1 MSPEKLIL
9 LLIAMIML
17 GLVLFLAYKLDIYE
31 EKKNRKEK
39 NTKKQNNEENFYT
52 EFNPLRNE
60 YKNEINQT
68 SAFSSESL
76 KLKKDSLKN
85 DKYSEKFDK
94 TAIIEKVDLS
104 KLEIEENEIEN
115 EVYEDDEYEDELYTF
130 EDYNS
135 STMVFNTTDVK
146 SADEIEFKRI
156 KNESA
161 KNGLKSTDGET
172 INNAE
177 KSTRI
182 NKKNKN
188 RNI

>member
-39 NTKKQNNEENFYT
+39 NTKKQNNEEKFYT

-94 TAIIEKVDLS
+94 TAVIEKVNLS
-104 KLEIEENEIEN
+104 KLEIEEN
-115 EVYEDDEYEDELYTF
+115 
-130 EDYNS
+130 
-135 STMVFNTTDVK
+135 
-146 SADEIEFKRI
+146 
-156 KNESA
+156 
-161 KNGLKSTDGET
+161 
-172 INNAE
+172 
-177 KSTRI
+177 
-182 NKKNKN
+182 
-188 RNI
+188 

>member
-76 KLKKDSLKN
+76 ELKKDSLKN

-94 TAIIEKVDLS
+94 TAVIEKVNLS
-104 KLEIEENEIEN
+104 KLEIEENETEN
-115 EVYEDDEYEDELYTF
+115 EVYEDELYTF

-146 SADEIEFKRI
+146 SAD
-156 KNESA
+156 
-161 KNGLKSTDGET
+161 GET

-177 KSTRI
+177 KSTKI

>member
-1 MSPEKLIL
+1 
-9 LLIAMIML
+9 ML
-17 GLVLFLAYKLDIYE
+17 NKYE
-31 EKKNRKEK
+31 SIIII
-39 NTKKQNNEENFYT
+39 
-52 EFNPLRNE
+52 NPAIE
-60 YKNEINQT
+60 
-68 SAFSSESL
+68 
-76 KLKKDSLKN
+76 
-85 DKYSEKFDK
+85 DK
-94 TAIIEKVDLS
+94 TAVIEKVDLS
-104 KLEIEENEIEN
+104 KLEIEENETEN

-156 KNESA
+156 ENESA
-161 KNGLKSTDGET
+161 KNGLKSTDGVI

-177 KSTRI
+177 KSTKI